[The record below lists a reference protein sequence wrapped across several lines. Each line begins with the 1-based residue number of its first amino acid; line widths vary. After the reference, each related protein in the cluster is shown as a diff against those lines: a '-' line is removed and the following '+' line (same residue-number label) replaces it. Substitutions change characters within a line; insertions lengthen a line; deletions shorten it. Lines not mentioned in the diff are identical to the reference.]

1 MTGNPQAGKRKVPI
15 DPADQ
20 ELLRAFFAEE
30 DTLENPTKLQQ
41 YVYCA
46 LSMTFGYR
54 GHEIWRQLNKN
65 NFRGNRNANGRPCL
79 VIDQAV
85 IKKIIQSNGEPNTTS
100 RLMLYV
106 TDDDEDGVF
115 LYSTRSYICQSCTLN
130 EWHSWPSLVCAP
142 VFGPLCVSE
151 IGVTGTTSSS
161 LPGGIKRPV
170 PAQDPSQLQKQRW
183 DGT

>member
-115 LYSTRSYICQSCTLN
+115 LYSTLKLYLSKLHPEEMAFMAKPSMCTSI
-130 EWHSWPSLVCAP
+130 WAAMY
-142 VFGPLCVSE
+142 F
-151 IGVTGTTSSS
+151 
-161 LPGGIKRPV
+161 
-170 PAQDPSQLQKQRW
+170 
-183 DGT
+183 